1 MRLLATP
8 PVEMRELTE
17 RKIISA
23 LTANNPADPIV
34 IEVMRL
40 KRIYIR
46 KYKVLAGL
54 RRSNPESFLSQTPD
68 TAIEAV
74 ALHLAARKLG
84 LSEAQRTPEDASDR
98 SVKSSATQSSAE
110 E

>member
-1 MRLLATP
+1 
-8 PVEMRELTE
+8 MRELTE

-23 LTANNPADPIV
+23 LTANDPADPIV

-84 LSEAQRTPEDASDR
+84 LSEAQRTPDDAATDR
-98 SVKSSATQSSAE
+98 SVESSATQSSAE